1 MKGNKIKKKSKKI
14 KKNQDRR
21 RRGQRESKDVQ
32 KDAGLPNQNALSTE
46 IYLAIASMRLSIASS
61 TS

>member
-1 MKGNKIKKKSKKI
+1 MKGNKIK

>member
-1 MKGNKIKKKSKKI
+1 MR
-14 KKNQDRR
+14 NQI
-21 RRGQRESKDVQ
+21 ESKDVQ
-32 KDAGLPNQNALSTE
+32 KDAELPKQNALSTE

>member
-1 MKGNKIKKKSKKI
+1 MKGNKIKKNQ